1 MSVFFLS
8 RHYSQIMMHEPY
20 MIHMHVVHS
29 KEYRVL
35 DSRANIKKYHL
46 VYYQINNLKRFNEY
60 YMHFA
65 PICDKQENN

>member
-35 DSRANIKKYHL
+35 DSL
-46 VYYQINNLKRFNEY
+46 S
-60 YMHFA
+60 
-65 PICDKQENN
+65 

>member
-8 RHYSQIMMHEPY
+8 RHYIQIMMHEPC

-35 DSRANIKKYHL
+35 DSL
-46 VYYQINNLKRFNEY
+46 S
-60 YMHFA
+60 
-65 PICDKQENN
+65 